1 MSAAL
6 LVEIEEL
13 FREVIDLE
21 GVPFSGSC
29 VLGRDIPVD
38 SQDML
43 RVLSRVEAKY
53 RFRFRP
59 DRILGLRTVAD
70 LVSAVADATA
80 DDRRLGVRF

>member
-6 LVEIEEL
+6 LADIEEL

-21 GVPFSGSC
+21 GIAFSGSC

-38 SQDML
+38 SKDML
-43 RVLSRVEAKY
+43 RVLSRIEAKY

-59 DRILGLRTVAD
+59 DQILRLETVAD
-70 LVSAVADATA
+70 LVSAVLEATA
-80 DDRRLGVRF
+80 NDRSSGGPS